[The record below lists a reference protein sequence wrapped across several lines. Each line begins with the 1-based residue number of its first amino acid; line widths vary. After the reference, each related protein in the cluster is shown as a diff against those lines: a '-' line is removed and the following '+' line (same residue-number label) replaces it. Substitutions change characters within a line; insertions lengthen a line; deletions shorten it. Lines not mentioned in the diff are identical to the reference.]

1 MYIIIR
7 VYNIIIGRIIFLY
20 SLFFIHKIVREI
32 IMNKFKK
39 YALLHLL
46 ILFASFTGICSKMA
60 AKQPFLSGTFIMW
73 YGLMILILGI
83 YAILWQQILKQ
94 MSLTVAFA
102 NKAISIVWG
111 MVFGAVIFSE
121 KITFNMILGSLIVMA
136 GIVLVV
142 TDEYK
147 DKETGIK

>member
-1 MYIIIR
+1 
-7 VYNIIIGRIIFLY
+7 
-20 SLFFIHKIVREI
+20 
-32 IMNKFKK
+32 
-39 YALLHLL
+39 
-46 ILFASFTGICSKMA
+46 
-60 AKQPFLSGTFIMW
+60 MW

>member
-1 MYIIIR
+1 
-7 VYNIIIGRIIFLY
+7 
-20 SLFFIHKIVREI
+20 
-32 IMNKFKK
+32 
-39 YALLHLL
+39 
-46 ILFASFTGICSKMA
+46 
-60 AKQPFLSGTFIMW
+60 
-73 YGLMILILGI
+73 
-83 YAILWQQILKQ
+83 
-94 MSLTVAFA
+94 
-102 NKAISIVWG
+102 